1 MINRLSPKPETSE
14 KLKARQYGA
23 STLICVLAIIIMTV
37 IRLLWGDILF
47 GSDGDTISL
56 GIIIFYARNIVLL
69 FGAIDL
75 VSAIYHFII
84 WNQNGRKPMEDDND
98 SLFADWKS
106 GERSQVKTTL
116 ALLALA
122 SFIVLMF
129 VVSTGIRA

>member
-1 MINRLSPKPETSE
+1 MDSRLIQKPETSE

-23 STLICVLAIIIMTV
+23 STLICVLAAIIMTV

-75 VSAIYHFII
+75 VSAICHFII
-84 WNQNGRKPMEDDND
+84 WNRNGRKPMEDDND

-122 SFIVLMF
+122 SFMVLMF
-129 VVSTGIRA
+129 IVSTGIRA

>member
-69 FGAIDL
+69 FAIF
-75 VSAIYHFII
+75 HFII
-84 WNQNGRKPMEDDND
+84 LILNGRIAMEDDID
-98 SLFADWKS
+98 SLLSDWKS

-129 VVSTGIRA
+129 LVSTGIRA

>member
-1 MINRLSPKPETSE
+1 MINRLSPRPETSE

-23 STLICVLAIIIMTV
+23 STLICVLVTIIMTV

-56 GIIIFYARNIVLL
+56 GIIIFYVRNVVLL

-75 VSAIYHFII
+75 VSAIYHFIV
-84 WNQNGRKPMEDDND
+84 WNRNGRKPMEDDND

-106 GERSQVKTTL
+106 GERSQVKVTLILLAGLMAL
-116 ALLALA
+116 AL
-122 SFIVLMF
+122 VLVMQ
-129 VVSTGIRA
+129 A